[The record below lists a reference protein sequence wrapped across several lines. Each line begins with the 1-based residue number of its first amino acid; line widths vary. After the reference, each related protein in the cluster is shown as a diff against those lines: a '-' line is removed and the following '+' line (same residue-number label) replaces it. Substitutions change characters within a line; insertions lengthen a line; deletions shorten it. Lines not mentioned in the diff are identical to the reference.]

1 MVKKVFAVLFL
12 SQFFWNARAQDVKTD
27 MLLLQLDSVLEER
40 GEYMKEK
47 EEKTARLCVR
57 RQELTDPEEIFWV
70 NKMLY
75 DEYVVYQADSAMLYV
90 EDNIRIAER
99 LGRGD
104 MLQEWKMNKVFL
116 LTAQGL
122 MNEAE
127 NELKTVDTAGLDRQ
141 RKFQYYDVKIYLYSH
156 LGQFVGIR
164 KEMTDRYYDIEMEL
178 RRESMKYISLQDPLY
193 LCNAAFLYE
202 EYPRPEDG
210 ESVKR
215 RLKEITDSSALTTKI
230 DAINA
235 YALATMYR
243 CEDDEDNYMKYL
255 VCSAIADIRNC
266 NRDVAS
272 LEELSL
278 IFYNRNDIDR
288 AYACISYC
296 SNAALQ
302 YPNRVRMVN
311 ITSLMDK
318 IQQAYSYRNQIQE
331 ERLRKSFYTTSVLS
345 AVLALAVILI
355 CIQFGRLSRSRKRIE
370 ESNRLL
376 GEHVRELSETQRR
389 LGEVNVNLS
398 EANYVKEKYIG
409 YVFSICSSYITKIE
423 EYRKDIR
430 RCLVSG
436 RIDSIRNLV
445 SDTSVAQEELKAF
458 FHSFDEVF
466 LQIYPDFVNDFNSL
480 LRPEERITLKKDELL
495 NTELRIFAL
504 VRLGIT
510 DSVRIAEFLHCSPQ
524 TVYNNRM
531 RTRNKSLLPKEEFA
545 ERVRTLGKVHQ

>member
-1 MVKKVFAVLFL
+1 MVKKVLAVLCSVCFM
-12 SQFFWNARAQDVKTD
+12 SNAWGHEETD
-27 MLLLQLDSVLEER
+27 RLLLRLDSVLENR
-40 GEYMKEK
+40 GQYLKEK
-47 EEKTARLCVR
+47 KEKTAQLRIK
-57 RQELTDPEEIFWV
+57 RQELEDLEDIFLI
-70 NKMLY
+70 NRMLY
-75 DEYVVYQADSAMLYV
+75 DEYVVYQADTAMYYA
-90 EDNIRIAER
+90 EENIRIAER
-99 LGRGD
+99 MGRND
-104 MLQEWKMNKVFL
+104 LLQEWRLNKVFL

-127 NELKTVDTAGLDRQ
+127 NELVAVDTSGLDRQ
-141 RKFQYYDVKIYLYSH
+141 RKFRYYDVRIYLYSH
-156 LGQFVGIR
+156 LGQFVGSR
-164 KEMTDRYYDIEMEL
+164 KEMTDRYYGVEMEL
-178 RRESMKYISLQDPLY
+178 RRESMRYISLQDPLY
-193 LCNAAFLYE
+193 LCNAAFLHE
-202 EYPRPEDG
+202 EWPRAAEG
-210 ESVKR
+210 EAVKR
-215 RLKEITDSSALTTKI
+215 RLKEITDSSALTTKT

-243 CEDDEDNYMKYL
+243 CEGDEDNYMKYL

-311 ITSLMDK
+311 ITSLMDR
-318 IQQAYSYRNQIQE
+318 IQQAYSDRSEIQE
-331 ERLRKSFYTTSVLS
+331 KRLQKSFYTTSVLS

-355 CIQFGRLSRSRKRIE
+355 CIQFSRLSRSRRKLE

-376 GEHVRELSETQRR
+376 GEHIRELSETQRR
-389 LGEVNVNLS
+389 LREVNSSLS

-409 YVFSICSSYITKIE
+409 YVFSICSDYITKIE
-423 EYRKDIR
+423 EFRKDIR

-436 RIDSIRNLV
+436 RIDGIRTLV
-445 SDTSVAQEELKAF
+445 SDTSVTQEELKAF

-466 LQIYPDFVNDFNSL
+466 LQIYPDFVDDFNSL
-480 LRPEERITLKKDELL
+480 LRPDERISLKKGELL

-504 VRLGIT
+504 IRLGIT
-510 DSVRIAEFLHCSPQ
+510 DSVRIAGFLHCSPQ

-531 RTRNKSLLPKEEFA
+531 RTRNKSMLSKEEFA
-545 ERVRTLGKVHQ
+545 GRVRTLGKVHR